1 MKHPNILAGTLVLAS
16 IFCANPARAQFAT
29 PATLPV
35 RDLDNPARQPVQFT
49 TSVSF
54 AAGQQF
60 ATTSDAFIV
69 PAHKRLVIEMVTGEI
84 FVPTNQELRVGMIT
98 IADGVRGKHRLI
110 FATRSFSNISQDIL
124 SAFLPLRAYAD
135 AGTEVLFEIQR
146 SSSTGISGVAEIT
159 MSGYLV
165 NI

>member
-1 MKHPNILAGTLVLAS
+1 M
-16 IFCANPARAQFAT
+16 
-29 PATLPV
+29 
-35 RDLDNPARQPVQFT
+35 
-49 TSVSF
+49 
-54 AAGQQF
+54 
-60 ATTSDAFIV
+60 
-69 PAHKRLVIEMVTGEI
+69 
-84 FVPTNQELRVGMIT
+84 GMIT

-110 FATRSFSNISQDIL
+110 FATRSFSNSSQDIL